1 MKHGLNEIRVI
12 DFSSEIAGPYV
23 TKLFADAGA
32 DVIKIETPEGD
43 SMRRWS
49 ASGAELGDADG
60 AFFQFLNTSKRS
72 VIGRPE
78 DPEILALCAGADLV
92 VEDFPPGTLD
102 DLDLC
107 ERFPGLVVLSIT
119 PYGQSGPYRDRPST
133 EFTIQAESG
142 STAARGLPSQAPI
155 MAGGRITEWVS
166 GTFAAVAGLAAV
178 QRAKRTGIGEHIDFS
193 MLETMN
199 IAGTIYSDLMA
210 SLAGRPKA
218 AWPTR
223 SVEIPSIEPT
233 SDGWVG
239 FNTNSRQQYNDFLI
253 LIERTDLL
261 EDEELASI
269 AGRTKRFDEWNEIV
283 RSWTSR
289 HTTAEIVKR
298 ASLLRIPVA
307 PVNDGETVFDHPQ
320 LRERG
325 VFVKNPT
332 GGFLQPRSPYLM
344 NGEGPRPFEPVPK
357 LGQHSGK
364 IEPRQRERRGI
375 APSAAGKPDLPL
387 AGIRV
392 LDATAWWAGPSST
405 HMLATLGAEVIH
417 LEAIQRMDGMR
428 MLGGMFFSK
437 PQWWEYSA
445 VYLTA
450 NSNKRGLT
458 LDLNSAKGVEI
469 VKQLI
474 AKCDVFV
481 ENYSPR
487 VVENF
492 GLDWDSVHALNPRT
506 IMVRMP
512 AFGLSG
518 PWRDN
523 VGFAQTMEQMTG
535 LAWLTGHANDQPRI
549 QRGPCDPL
557 AGMHSAYAVLVALA
571 EREVTGE
578 GSLLECTMVEGA
590 LNAAAEQLVEWSAY
604 GSVLQRDGNRGPCA
618 APQGLYP
625 CAGDDNWLALS
636 IATDGQ
642 WQAFVELLGN
652 SEWASDGS
660 LASRKGRRAAH
671 DKIDEAIVR
680 FTSDRDLTEIVE
692 ELVGRGIPAA
702 PVRPGGEASL
712 HPQLMARGFFEQC
725 EHPVVGTHPI
735 VTVPFRFATR
745 DEPWLRSPAP
755 LLGQDNR
762 EILSDIVGLSDP
774 EIDALEAAEVIGT
787 HPKGL

>member
-1 MKHGLNEIRVI
+1 VKHGLNKIRVI

-32 DVIKIETPEGD
+32 DVIKVEASEGD

-49 ASGAELGDADG
+49 ASGAKLGDADG

-78 DPEILALCAGADLV
+78 DPEILSLCAGADLV
-92 VEDFPPGTLD
+92 VEDFPPGSLD
-102 DLDLC
+102 ELDLC
-107 ERFPGLVVLSIT
+107 ERFPGLVMLSIT
-119 PYGQSGPYRDRPST
+119 PYGRTGPYRDRPST
-133 EFTIQAESG
+133 EFTVQAESG

-178 QRAKRTGIGEHIDFS
+178 QRARRSGIGEHIDFS

-210 SLAGRPKA
+210 SLSGRPESIR
-218 AWPTR
+218 PTR

-261 EDEELASI
+261 DDEELASI

-289 HTTAEIVKR
+289 HTTAEIVER

-307 PVNDGETVFDHPQ
+307 PVNDGKTVFDHPQ

-325 VFVKNPT
+325 VFVENPS

-364 IEPRQRERRGI
+364 IEPRKRELRGI
-375 APSAAGKPDLPL
+375 APSAAEKPDLPL

-428 MLGGMFFSK
+428 MLGGMFFTK

-445 VYLTA
+445 VYLSA
-450 NSNKRGLT
+450 NTNKRGLT
-458 LDLNSAKGVEI
+458 LDLNSAKGIEV
-469 VKQLI
+469 VKKLI
-474 AKCDVFV
+474 AKCDFFV

-492 GLDWDSVHALNPRT
+492 GLDWDTVHRLNPRT

-535 LAWLTGHANDQPRI
+535 LAWLTGHTNDQPRI

-557 AGMHSAYAVLVALA
+557 AGMHAAFASLVALA

-604 GSVLQRDGNRGPCA
+604 GSVLQRNGNRAPNA

-625 CAGDDNWLALS
+625 CAGDDKWLALS

-642 WQAFVELLGN
+642 WRAFVELLG
-652 SEWASDGS
+652 SPEWANDDS
-660 LASRKGRRAAH
+660 LADRKGRLAAH

-680 FTSDRDLTEIVE
+680 FTSDRDLAEIVE
-692 ELVGRGIPAA
+692 DLIAGGIPAA
-702 PVRPGGEASL
+702 PVRPGGDASS
-712 HPQLMARGFFEQC
+712 HPQLVARGFFESC

-774 EIDALEAAEVIGT
+774 EIDALEAADVIGT
-787 HPKGL
+787 HPKEL